1 MIRVKICGITNLED
15 ALVAARAGA
24 DFLGFVC
31 YPRSS
36 RYITPE
42 AAGRIIRALREA
54 GETVT
59 TVGVFVNAPV
69 DEIRRAM
76 RVAGFDL
83 VQLHGDESP
92 EVVRALVPRAYKG
105 FRLQDEAD
113 VEIATAYAHHS
124 PTTPHLLIDAY
135 HPHAY
140 GGTGTSVP
148 LHLARAVA
156 ARVPHLLLAGGL
168 TPDNVVDV
176 VEFVRPWGVDV
187 SSGVERAPGKKD
199 HEKVRAFVAG
209 CKRARIRSENAEVN
223 P

>member
-15 ALVAARAGA
+15 ARVAARAGA

-31 YPRSS
+31 YPRSP

-42 AAGRIIRALREA
+42 AAGRIIRALRED
-54 GETVT
+54 GESVA
-59 TVGVFVNAPV
+59 TVGVFVNASV
-69 DEIRRAM
+69 EEIRRAM

-83 VQLHGDESP
+83 AQLHGDEPP
-92 EVVRALVPRAYKG
+92 EVVRALGPRAYKG
-105 FRLQDEAD
+105 FRLRDEAEA
-113 VEIATAYAHHS
+113 EIAIGYAHHS
-124 PTTPHLLIDAY
+124 PTTPHLLVDAY
-135 HPHAY
+135 HPNAY

-176 VEFVRPWGVDV
+176 VQAVRPWGVDV

-199 HEKVRAFVAG
+199 HDKVRAFVAR
-209 CKRARIRSENAEVN
+209 CKRIRIRNENAEVN

>member
-31 YPRSS
+31 YPRSP
-36 RYITPE
+36 RYIPPE

-54 GETVT
+54 GEPVT
-59 TVGVFVNAPV
+59 TVGVFVNAAIE
-69 DEIRRAM
+69 EIRRAM

-83 VQLHGDESP
+83 AQLHGDEPP
-92 EVVRALVPRAYKG
+92 EFVRALGGRAYKG
-105 FRLQDEAD
+105 FRLRDEED
-113 VEIATAYAHHS
+113 VETALAYAHHS
-124 PTTPHLLIDAY
+124 PTAPHLLIDAY
-135 HPHAY
+135 HPHTY
-140 GGTGTSVP
+140 GGTGLTVP
-148 LHLARAVA
+148 LSAARAIA

-168 TPDNVVDV
+168 TPDNVLAV
-176 VEFVRPWGVDV
+176 VEAVRPWGVDV

-199 HEKVRAFVAG
+199 HEKVRAFITR
-209 CKRARIRSENAEVN
+209 CKHARTRSENTEVN